1 MNPACRFIAVF
12 AVTLAGCISGTGGRT
27 NADLRERP
35 AVDLILNAFEDYPLV
50 ALSEGAGHGQ
60 LDTRDFFTTLIRDS
74 RFPHAVRNI
83 VIEFGNARYQ
93 AVMDRYASGEP
104 VARDELRHVWE
115 DTTQVS
121 GIWSLPMY
129 EGMLAAVR
137 SVNAGL
143 PDALR
148 VRVLLGDPPIDWS
161 TVTSPADEDM
171 NDWRDAHF
179 ASIIDRD
186 VVRRHQR
193 ALILIGGAHISRTV
207 LFPNSLIHLLDS
219 RFPGKTWVVGIL
231 DFGRVDPDI
240 RTRLL
245 GWTVPGGVAVR
256 DTWLGK
262 VKPERIGF
270 TLSMG
275 GALEDDVDALLLL
288 TAGPPQPSEPAAL
301 DPTYELEL
309 ARRRSLART
318 TLAFRGAKIR
328 FEDNRAVF
336 AEDADEPLLSVRKE
350 LLRDRGLRLLVKA
363 FADQAESDA
372 AALSRQR
379 AALVVDWLAAR
390 GVARQR
396 LIPRGC
402 GAVRPLDFGNSASGR
417 AMNRR
422 AELVRVTPTA
432 GCEPPW

>member
-1 MNPACRFIAVF
+1 MNPASRFIVVF
-12 AVTLAGCISGTGGRT
+12 AVALDGCISGTCGRT

-60 LDTRDFFTTLIRDS
+60 LDTRDFFSTLIRDS

-93 AVMDRYASGEP
+93 AVMDRYVSGEP

-115 DTTQVS
+115 DTTQVT

-129 EGMLAAVR
+129 ERMLAAVR

-148 VRVLLGDPPIDWS
+148 VRVLLGDPPINWS

-171 NDWRDAHF
+171 NDWRDAHV
-179 ASIIDRD
+179 ASVIDRE

-193 ALILIGGAHISRTV
+193 ALILIGGAHISRKV

-240 RTRLL
+240 RTRLR
-245 GWTVPGGVAVR
+245 GWTVPAGVAVR

-301 DPTYELEL
+301 DPMYELEL

-328 FEDNRAVF
+328 FEENRAVF
-336 AEDADEPLLSVRKE
+336 AEDAEGPLLSVRQE

-379 AALVVDWLAAR
+379 AALVVNWLAAR
-390 GVARQR
+390 GVERQR
-396 LIPRGC
+396 MIPRGC

-422 AELVRVTPTA
+422 AELVRLTPTA